1 MTIKYGEFKFGR
13 EQGFTGSAGVKSVR
27 GYQRGGYAEGGMRSE
42 STEEAKASRRV
53 QDDAFAPAKQL
64 NKSLKNLNRVRK
76 ETGYGLD
83 DDAQGFARGGLRKMR
98 IDKGRTKVVDT
109 PSLGGVG
116 AGQRKMPG
124 QLEPMEPA
132 GLSNPTPTG
141 TPSPLSAVA
150 ASPNA
155 MPGMKKG
162 GKTHFAKGGPK
173 KISLG
178 DDPNQTL
185 MEGVNPVTQKE
196 LLDLQASK
204 PLRGRVPQK
213 SSEDL
218 FRPNE
223 PDLLDLMK
231 KRRGGKIKRR

>member
-1 MTIKYGEFKFGR
+1 MTIKYGEFDFKR
-13 EQGFTGSAGVKSVR
+13 EHGFTGSAGGRKR
-27 GYQRGGYAEGGMRSE
+27 THFAEGGMRSE
-42 STEEAKASRRV
+42 STQEAKASRAA
-53 QDDAFAPAKQL
+53 QDAAFESAPKL
-64 NKSLKNLNRVRK
+64 NKALKNLNAVRK
-76 ETGYGLD
+76 QTGYGLD

-98 IDKGRTKVVDT
+98 IDKGRTKGVDVKG
-109 PSLGGVG
+109 PSGVSNT
-116 AGQRKMPG
+116 MPG
-124 QLEPMEPA
+124 QLEPVEPA
-132 GLSNPTPTG
+132 SIQSPTPVAS
-141 TPSPLSAVA
+141 PSPLSAVA

-155 MPGMKKG
+155 MPGMRRG
-162 GKTHFAKGGPK
+162 GKMNYAKGGPK
-173 KISLG
+173 RISLG

-204 PLRGRVPQK
+204 PMRGRVPQK
-213 SSEDL
+213 SSDDL